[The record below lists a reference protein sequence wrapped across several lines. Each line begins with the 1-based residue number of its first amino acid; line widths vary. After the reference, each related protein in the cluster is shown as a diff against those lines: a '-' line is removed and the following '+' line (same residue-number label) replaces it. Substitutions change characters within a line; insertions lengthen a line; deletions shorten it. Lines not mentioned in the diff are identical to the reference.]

1 MIEIQD
7 RKADNGIQQDRKA
20 DNGIQ
25 QAGDGSG
32 NPLSSLIPATTSYI
46 NDVEFTRKTTSTVSA
61 TLQK

>member
-7 RKADNGIQQDRKA
+7 QKA

-46 NDVEFTRKTTSTVSA
+46 NDVEFTRKTTSTISA